1 MYNDNQPRLLL
12 PVEIFRIGIVD
23 SFPQSKDIYLAR
35 HLKTENRWR
44 LVRNFT
50 VFECLRLPKS
60 LEIELVKENKCWT
73 NATF

>member
-1 MYNDNQPRLLL
+1 MINQDLL

-44 LVRNFT
+44 LVRDFT
-50 VFECLRLPKS
+50 VFEFLLLLKPV
-60 LEIELVKENKCWT
+60 EIEVVNENSC
-73 NATF
+73 

>member
-1 MYNDNQPRLLL
+1 MINQDLL

-44 LVRNFT
+44 LVRDFT
-50 VFECLRLPKS
+50 VFEFLLLLKS
-60 LEIELVKENKCWT
+60 VEIEVVNENSC
-73 NATF
+73 